1 MSLYSCS
8 KCKTPIVHTIH
19 KTGICTKC
27 RTKKCSTCDR
37 EIIIR
42 KECDVD
48 CFDCRVKKKS
58 EDLRSV

>member
-1 MSLYSCS
+1 MFCIKCRDVMKSL
-8 KCKTPIVHTIH
+8 TR
-19 KTGICTKC
+19 TGICKKC
-27 RTKKCSTCDR
+27 RTRQCSTCGRD
-37 EIIIR
+37 IIIR